1 MPTICH
7 PLVRGT
13 RIRVTRLD
21 ECGEPVEGICS
32 QVVSK
37 GFISVGMSDDVEA
50 PTVANPMNADGDYC
64 FYDQTKPQLNFV
76 NAEIQLCEVDPD
88 LFEMMTGA
96 PLVLDANGDTSGF
109 DTDHETYASAY
120 FSLELWSRVPPTNS
134 VACPA
139 GAQRWGY
146 FLMPFL
152 ARGSFGDLTVENAA
166 VNFTVS
172 ATSNRGTP
180 WGNGPYDVELDA
192 LGVPGPLITPILPS
206 SVRRYM
212 STQVGPPEPLCGCQP
227 LVIESP

>member
-1 MPTICH
+1 MATICH

-21 ECGEPVEGICS
+21 ECGEPVEGECS

-50 PTVANPMNADGDYC
+50 PTVNNPTNADGDYC
-64 FYDQTKPQLNFV
+64 YYDQTKPQLNFV

-88 LFEMMTGA
+88 LFEMMTGS

-109 DTDHETYASAY
+109 DTDHETYASA
-120 FSLELWSRVPPTNS
+120 FFALELWSRVPATNS
-134 VACPA
+134 AACPP
-139 GAQRWGY
+139 GGQRWGY

-152 ARGSFGDLTVENAA
+152 ARGSFGDLTVENAG

-180 WGNGPYDVELDA
+180 WGTGPYDVELDA
-192 LGVPGPLITPILPS
+192 LGAAGPMITPVAPS
-206 SVRRYM
+206 TPRRFM
-212 STQVGPPEPLCGCQP
+212 FTQVAPPEPLCGCQP

>member
-1 MPTICH
+1 MATICH

-21 ECGEPVEGICS
+21 ECGEPVEGECS

-64 FYDQTKPQLNFV
+64 YYDQTRPQLNFV

-88 LFEMMTGA
+88 LYEMMTGA

-109 DTDHETYASAY
+109 DTDYEAYASAN
-120 FSLELWSRVPPTNS
+120 FALELWSRVPATSSS
-134 VACPA
+134 VCPP
-139 GAQRWGY
+139 GGQRWGY

-152 ARGSFGDLTVENAA
+152 SRGSFGDLTVENAA

-180 WGNGPYDVELDA
+180 WGTGPYDVELDA
-192 LGVPGPLITPILPS
+192 LGAAGPLITPVAAS
-206 SVRRYM
+206 TARRFM
-212 STQVGPPEPLCGCQP
+212 FTQVAPPEPLCGCQP